1 MINKYRE
8 YINLF
13 NTVKVIRLLCNVDIF
28 CVFIISSVGQS
39 VIV

>member
-1 MINKYRE
+1 ME

-13 NTVKVIRLLCNVDIF
+13 NTIKVIRLLCSVEIF
-28 CVFIISSVGQS
+28 CVFVTSSVGQS